1 MRLKTLGVF
10 LLTAMAFFT
19 ALYWLTDASRRD
31 AAFAAQQEELLAFG
45 EQIFG
50 PDTVVVEAHI
60 TGGAIDPPEVEIP
73 VNGTIRFFNDTGQ
86 DQVVST
92 GGSAAFE
99 VPIKAGADS
108 ARKFSTEGTFAVTST
123 DGGTVSVTV
132 GPEALSAA
140 AANCARCHGATGEG
154 GPVGDT
160 GRLAPNLHS
169 ASIANKLKVNADYV
183 RLVISYGGVVVSG
196 DVNSPMPA
204 WSTEVGGPLTVEQ
217 IDALTALVTSWAT
230 AAAEQ
235 SQPPVSNTP
244 EAGREIY
251 ASAGCGGCHG
261 PNLEGNPGIPAPSL
275 QNIGSE
281 PVTDLPTPI
290 SQLDK
295 LVADYEADPRNM
307 LELWIRD
314 SAVNYNDGQSTGMPA
329 HPEGTLSE
337 DALQA
342 LITFLLTQQQ

>member
-10 LLTAMAFFT
+10 LVTAMAFFT
-19 ALYWLTDASRRD
+19 ALYWLTDTSRRD
-31 AAFAAQQEELLAFG
+31 AVYAHQQEELLAFG

-50 PDTVVVEAHI
+50 PDTVVVEV
-60 TGGAIDPPEVEIP
+60 TMTPGAIEPAEVEIP
-73 VNGTIRFFNDTGQ
+73 VNGTIRFINQTGQ
-86 DQVVST
+86 DVIVSSSV
-92 GGSAAFE
+92 GASAFE
-99 VPIKAGADS
+99 LQVKADANS
-108 ARKFSTEGTFAVTST
+108 TRKFSTEGTFEVTSSG
-123 DGGTVSVTV
+123 GGTVSVIV
-132 GPEALSAA
+132 GPEALSEA

-169 ASIANKLKVNADYV
+169 ASIAAKLKVNADYV

-217 IDALTALVTSWAT
+217 IAALTALVTSWAEE
-230 AAAEQ
+230 AASQ

-244 EAGREIY
+244 EDGAQVY

-261 PNLEGNPGIPAPSL
+261 PDLAGTEIAPSL
-275 QNIGSE
+275 LNIGNE
-281 PVTDLPTPI
+281 PVTELPTPI

-295 LVADYEADPRNM
+295 LVADYTADARNM

-314 SAVNYNDGQSTGMPA
+314 SATNYNDGQSTGMPA
-329 HPEGTLSE
+329 HPEGALSE

-342 LITFLLTQQQ
+342 LITFLLTQKQ

>member
-31 AAFAAQQEELLAFG
+31 AAYATQQEELLDFG
-45 EQIFG
+45 QQIFG
-50 PDTVVVEAHI
+50 PDTVVVDVHI
-60 TGGAIDPPEVEIP
+60 TAGTMDPAEAAIP
-73 VNGTIRFFNDTGQ
+73 VNGTIRFYNDTTE
-86 DQVVST
+86 DQVVSGT
-92 GGSAAFE
+92 GREAFE
-99 VPIKAGADS
+99 LPIKAAANS
-108 ARKFSTEGTFAVTST
+108 THKFITEGTSEVTVSS
-123 DGGTVSVTV
+123 GGTLSVTV

-169 ASIANKLKVNADYV
+169 ASIATKLKVNADYV

-204 WSTEVGGPLTVEQ
+204 WSTDVGGPLTVEQ
-217 IDALTALVTSWAT
+217 IAALTALVTSWAT

-244 EAGREIY
+244 EDGAQVFT
-251 ASAGCGGCHG
+251 SAGCGGCHG
-261 PNLEGNPGIPAPSL
+261 ADLAGTDIAPSL
-275 QNIGSE
+275 LNIGNE

-295 LVADYEADPRNM
+295 LVADYEAEPRNM

-329 HPEGTLSE
+329 HPG
-337 DALQA
+337 AR
-342 LITFLLTQQQ
+342 

>member
-19 ALYWLTDASRRD
+19 ALYWLTDLSRRD
-31 AAFAAQQEELLAFG
+31 AAYARQQEQLLEFG
-45 EQIFG
+45 QQIFG
-50 PDTVVVEAHI
+50 PDTVTVEIHMTA
-60 TGGAIDPPEVEIP
+60 GAMQPAEAKIP

-86 DQVVST
+86 DQVVS
-92 GGSAAFE
+92 GAGKESFQL
-99 VPIKAGADS
+99 PIKAKANATHKYVTD
-108 ARKFSTEGTFAVTST
+108 GTFTVTVGS
-123 DGGTVSVTV
+123 GGTLSVTV

-140 AANCARCHGATGEG
+140 AANCARCHGAQGTGGE
-154 GPVGDT
+154 VGT
-160 GRLAPNLHS
+160 SGRQAPNLHS
-169 ASIANKLKVNADYV
+169 PSIASKLKVNGDYV

-217 IDALTALVTSWAT
+217 IDALTALVTSWA
-230 AAAEQ
+230 AAAASQ
-235 SQPPVSNTP
+235 SQPPMSNTP
-244 EAGREIY
+244 QDGGQVF

-261 PNLEGNPGIPAPSL
+261 ADLAGTAIAPSL
-275 QNIGSE
+275 KNIGNQ

-295 LVADYEADPRNM
+295 LVADYSADPRHM

-314 SAVNYNDGQSTGMPA
+314 SSVNYNDGVPTKMPP
-329 HPEGTLSE
+329 HPESAVSP

-342 LITFLLTQQQ
+342 LITFLLTQKQ

>member
-10 LLTAMAFFT
+10 LVVAMAFFT

-31 AAFAAQQEELLAFG
+31 ATYAAQQEELLAFG

-50 PDTVVVEAHI
+50 PDTTVVETHFTA
-60 TGGAIDPPEVEIP
+60 GAFEPTEAEIP
-73 VNGTIRFFNDTGQ
+73 VNGTIRFFNDTDQ
-86 DQVVST
+86 DIVVST
-92 GGSAAFE
+92 GGSAAFSLT
-99 VPIKAGADS
+99 IKAGANS

-123 DGGTVSVTV
+123 AGGTVSVTV
-132 GPEALSAA
+132 GPEALSEA
-140 AANCARCHGATGEG
+140 AANCARCHGPTGEG
-154 GPVGDT
+154 GMVGDT

-217 IDALTALVTSWAT
+217 IAALTALVTSWAT

-244 EAGREIY
+244 EDGAQIY

-261 PNLEGNPGIPAPSL
+261 ADLAGTDIAPSL
-275 QNIGSE
+275 LNIGNE

-314 SAVNYNDGQSTGMPA
+314 SATNYNDGQATGMPA
-329 HPEGTLSE
+329 HPEGALSA

>member
-10 LLTAMAFFT
+10 LITAMAFFT
-19 ALYWLTDASRRD
+19 GLYWLTDASRRD
-31 AAFAAQQEELLAFG
+31 AAFATQQEELLHFG
-45 EQIFG
+45 EQIYG
-50 PDTVVVEAHI
+50 PDTVVVEVHLTAG
-60 TGGAIDPPEVEIP
+60 TIDPAEAEIP
-73 VNGTIRFFNDTGQ
+73 VNGTIRFFNDTGE
-86 DQVVST
+86 DVVVSGT
-92 GGSAAFE
+92 VRETFE
-99 VPIKAGADS
+99 LPIKSGANS
-108 ARKFSTEGTFAVTST
+108 THRYITEGTSEVTASS
-123 DGGTVSVTV
+123 GGTLSVTV
-132 GPEALSAA
+132 GPEALSDA
-140 AANCARCHGATGEG
+140 AANCARCHGPTGEG

-160 GRLAPNLHS
+160 GRIAPNLRS
-169 ASIANKLKVNADYV
+169 ASIANKLRVNADYV

-217 IDALTALVTSWAT
+217 IAALTALVTSWAEE
-230 AAAEQ
+230 AASQ

-244 EAGREIY
+244 EDGAQIY

-261 PNLEGNPGIPAPSL
+261 ADLAGTDIAPSL
-275 QNIGSE
+275 LNIGNE
-281 PVTDLPTPI
+281 PITDLPTPI

-295 LVADYEADPRNM
+295 LVADYEADARNM

-329 HPEGTLSE
+329 HPEGTISD

-342 LITFLLTQQQ
+342 LITFLLTQTE

>member
-10 LLTAMAFFT
+10 LIIAMAFFT
-19 ALYWLTDASRRD
+19 GLYWLTDASRRD
-31 AAFAAQQEELLAFG
+31 AAFAAQQEELLSFG

-50 PDTVVVEAHI
+50 PDTVVVEVHMTA
-60 TGGAIDPPEVEIP
+60 GAIDPAEAEIP
-73 VNGTIRFFNDTGQ
+73 VNGTVRFFNDTGG
-86 DQVVST
+86 DVVVSGT
-92 GGSAAFE
+92 GRETFE
-99 VPIKAGADS
+99 LPIKAAANS
-108 ARKFSTEGTFAVTST
+108 THRYITEGTFEATASS
-123 DGGTVSVTV
+123 GGTLSVTV
-132 GPEALSAA
+132 GPEALSDA

-154 GPVGDT
+154 GPVGNT

-169 ASIANKLKVNADYV
+169 ASIAAKLKVNADYV

-204 WSTEVGGPLTVEQ
+204 WSTDVGGPLTVEQ
-217 IDALTALVTSWAT
+217 IAALSALITSWAEE
-230 AAAEQ
+230 AASQ

-244 EAGREIY
+244 EDGAQVY

-261 PNLEGNPGIPAPSL
+261 ADLAGTDIAPSL
-275 QNIGSE
+275 LNVGNE

-295 LVADYEADPRNM
+295 LVADYEADARNM

-314 SAVNYNDGQSTGMPA
+314 SATNYNDGQATGMPV
-329 HPEGTLSE
+329 HPEGKISD

-342 LITFLLTQQQ
+342 LITFLLTQKQ

>member
-19 ALYWLTDASRRD
+19 ALYWLTDVSRRD
-31 AAFAAQQEELLAFG
+31 AVYAQQQRELLEFG
-45 EQIFG
+45 QEIFG
-50 PDTVVVEAHI
+50 PDTVVVEV
-60 TGGAIDPPEVEIP
+60 TMTSGAVEPAEVEIP
-73 VNGTIRFFNDTGQ
+73 VNGTIRFINETGQ
-86 DQVVST
+86 DQTVSSS
-92 GGSAAFE
+92 GGAGAFE
-99 VPIKAGADS
+99 IEVKADANS
-108 ARKFSTEGTFAVTST
+108 TRKFSAEGTFDVTT
-123 DGGTVSVTV
+123 TGGGALVVTV
-132 GPEALSAA
+132 GPEALNEA

-169 ASIANKLKVNADYV
+169 ASIAEKLKVNADYV

-235 SQPPVSNTP
+235 SQPPMTDTP
-244 EAGREIY
+244 EAGQQVY

-261 PNLEGNPGIPAPSL
+261 ADLAGTDIAPSL
-275 QNIGSE
+275 LNIGNE

-314 SAVNYNDGQSTGMPA
+314 SAVNYNDGQPTGMPA
-329 HPEGTLSE
+329 HPEGTISE